1 MRKIQMEDEY
11 PSKSDN
17 NRLAILDLEV
27 WKDDHNFIVYRHYEK
42 KVASRKVLHANSAQ
56 SAACKK
62 SVHVQEVLRRLLNCS
77 EKLDWDI
84 EVVPVITDYMVRL
97 KIAGYNQGYR
107 KYILGHAIR
116 IYNQMLRDDK
126 TGSRPIFRPRNWQT
140 EERRI
145 DKKKKKHSWAEK
157 GGYIAPIFVPP
168 TPGGELLKMLCEVA
182 EKEAFGRLK
191 FKLVEGGGRSVKG
204 EVQKSNPTGKPG
216 CSSPDCLPCQPG
228 RGAGG
233 NCRRNNI
240 QYEMECKLCPVSE
253 LTVYVGETARNLY
266 TRAGEHLA
274 VYRGKL
280 NGAKKE
286 SFIYTHQQEKHR
298 GAPPNFTAKVTKS
311 FGDCLTRQISEAV
324 WIRRS
329 TREVLNSKSEWHQ
342 PALFQVQHEINRG

>member
-1 MRKIQMEDEY
+1 MARILKDIANSIDENIQMEEEY

-17 NRLAILDLEV
+17 NRLAILDIEV

-204 EVQKSNPTGKPG
+204 EVQKSNLMANQAAVALTAYPA
-216 CSSPDCLPCQPG
+216 SP
-228 RGAGG
+228 
-233 NCRRNNI
+233 
-240 QYEMECKLCPVSE
+240 
-253 LTVYVGETARNLY
+253 
-266 TRAGEHLA
+266 
-274 VYRGKL
+274 
-280 NGAKKE
+280 
-286 SFIYTHQQEKHR
+286 
-298 GAPPNFTAKVTKS
+298 
-311 FGDCLTRQISEAV
+311 
-324 WIRRS
+324 
-329 TREVLNSKSEWHQ
+329 
-342 PALFQVQHEINRG
+342 